1 MDANAFERLVRE
13 HQHMVYCVALSF
25 CKDSSEAEDLAQEAF
40 LKAYRSVDEMRE
52 PARLKTW
59 LYSIARFTAIDWIRR
74 RKREPVLGL
83 AESAASE
90 LPERPA
96 AESKEDRTVRVM
108 DVIRGLKEEHR
119 EIMILRYVRGLSYS
133 QIARE
138 TGSTTSA
145 VGEKLSRIRDL
156 VREKLRAE
164 VRS

>member
-13 HQHMVYCVALSF
+13 HQHLVYCVALSH
-25 CKDSSEAEDLAQEAF
+25 CKDPSSAEDIAQEAF

-59 LYSIARFTAIDWIRR
+59 LHSIARFTAIDWLRR
-74 RKREPVLGL
+74 RKHEPTLGL
-83 AESAASE
+83 PEGEE
-90 LPERPA
+90 LPERTV
-96 AESKEDRTVRVM
+96 ESKEDRTVRVM

-119 EIMILRYVRGLSYS
+119 EIMILRYVRGLSYA

-145 VGEKLSRIRDL
+145 VGEKLSRIRDM
-156 VREKLRAE
+156 VRLKLRAE

>member
-13 HQHMVYCVALSF
+13 HQHMVYCVALSY
-25 CKDSSEAEDLAQEAF
+25 CKDPSSAEDVAQEAF
-40 LKAYRSVDEMRE
+40 LKVYRSVDEMRE

-59 LYSIARFTAIDWIRR
+59 LYSIARFTAIDWVRR
-74 RKREPVLGL
+74 RKNERWQGL
-83 AESAASE
+83 SAEAAGE
-90 LPERPA
+90 LPERPE
-96 AESKEDRTVRVM
+96 AEAKEDRTVRVM

-119 EIMILRYVRGLSYS
+119 EIMILRYVRGLSYA

-145 VGEKLSRIRDL
+145 VGEKLSRIRDI

>member
-1 MDANAFERLVRE
+1 MDASAFERLVRE

-25 CKDSSEAEDLAQEAF
+25 CKDSALAEDVAQEAF
-40 LKAYRSVDEMRE
+40 LKAYRSVDQMRE

-74 RKREPVLGL
+74 RRREPVLGL
-83 AESAASE
+83 AEGAAKE
-90 LPERPA
+90 IPERPA

-108 DVIRGLKEEHR
+108 DVIRGLQEDHR
-119 EIMILRYVRGLSYS
+119 EIMILRYVRGLSYT

-138 TGSTTSA
+138 TGTTTSA
-145 VGEKLSRIRDL
+145 VGEKLSRIREN
-156 VREKLRAE
+156 VRQKLRAE

>member
-13 HQHMVYCVALSF
+13 HQRMVYCVAVSY
-25 CKDSSEAEDLAQEAF
+25 CKDPTSAEDVAQEVF
-40 LKAYRSVDEMRE
+40 LKAYRSVDEMRD

-59 LYSIARFTAIDWIRR
+59 LYSIARFTAIDWLRR
-74 RKREPVLGL
+74 RQREPVLGL
-83 AESAASE
+83 AEGAAQE

-119 EIMILRYVRGLSYS
+119 EIMILRYVRGLSYA

-145 VGEKLSRIRDL
+145 VGEKLSRIRDI
-156 VREKLRAE
+156 VRDKLRAE

>member
-13 HQHMVYCVALSF
+13 HQHMVYCVALSY
-25 CKDSSEAEDLAQEAF
+25 CKDPSSAEDVAQEAF

-59 LYSIARFTAIDWIRR
+59 LYSIARFTAIDWLRR

-83 AESAASE
+83 AEEAARE

-108 DVIRGLKEEHR
+108 DVIQGLKEEHR
-119 EIMILRYVRGLSYS
+119 EIMILRYVRGLTYA

-145 VGEKLSRIRDL
+145 VGEMLSRIRDI
-156 VREKLRAE
+156 VRQKIRAE

>member
-25 CKDSSEAEDLAQEAF
+25 CKDPASAEDVAQEAF

-74 RKREPVLGL
+74 RQRDPLRALPEG
-83 AESAASE
+83 AARE
-90 LPERPA
+90 LPERPS

-108 DVIRGLKEEHR
+108 DVIQGLKEEHR
-119 EIMILRYVRGLSYS
+119 DIMILRYVRGLSYS

-145 VGEKLSRIRDL
+145 VGEKLSRIREI
-156 VREKLRAE
+156 VRQKLRAE

>member
-25 CKDSSEAEDLAQEAF
+25 CKDSALAEDVAQEAF

-52 PARLKTW
+52 PARFKTW
-59 LYSIARFTAIDWIRR
+59 LYSIARFTAIDWLRR
-74 RKREPVLGL
+74 RKREPVLAL
-83 AESAASE
+83 ADSAAQE

-96 AESKEDRTVRVM
+96 AESKEDRAVRVM
-108 DVIRGLKEEHR
+108 DVIQGLKLEHR
-119 EIMILRYVRGLSYS
+119 ELMILRYVRGLSYS

-138 TGSTTSA
+138 TGATVTA
-145 VGEKLSRIRDL
+145 VGEKLSRIRDI
-156 VREKLRAE
+156 VRQKLRAE

>member
-1 MDANAFERLVRE
+1 MDASAFERLVRE

-25 CKDSSEAEDLAQEAF
+25 CKDSALAEDVAQEAF
-40 LKAYRSVDEMRE
+40 LKAYRSVDQMRE

-74 RKREPVLGL
+74 RQREPVLGL
-83 AESAASE
+83 AEGAAKE
-90 LPERPA
+90 IPERPA

-108 DVIRGLKEEHR
+108 DVIRGLQEDHR
-119 EIMILRYVRGLSYS
+119 EIMILRYVRGLSYT

-138 TGSTTSA
+138 TGTTAAA
-145 VGEKLSRIRDL
+145 VGEKLSRIREI
-156 VREKLRAE
+156 VRQKLRAE

>member
-1 MDANAFERLVRE
+1 MDASAFERLVRE

-25 CKDSSEAEDLAQEAF
+25 CKDSALAEDVAQEAF
-40 LKAYRSVDEMRE
+40 LKAYRSVDQMRE

-74 RKREPVLGL
+74 RRREPVLGL
-83 AESAASE
+83 TEGAAKE
-90 LPERPA
+90 IPERPA

-108 DVIRGLKEEHR
+108 DVIRELQEDHR

-138 TGSTTSA
+138 TGSTASA
-145 VGEKLSRIRDL
+145 VGEKLSRIRDI
-156 VREKLRAE
+156 VRDKLRAE

>member
-25 CKDSSEAEDLAQEAF
+25 CKDPASAEDVAQEAF

-74 RKREPVLGL
+74 RRRDPVRALPEGAAREI
-83 AESAASE
+83 
-90 LPERPA
+90 PERPA

-108 DVIRGLKEEHR
+108 DVIQGLKEEHR
-119 EIMILRYVRGLSYS
+119 EIMLLRYVRGLSYS
-133 QIARE
+133 QIAKE

-145 VGEKLSRIRDL
+145 VGEKLSRIREI
-156 VREKLRAE
+156 VRLKLRAE

>member
-1 MDANAFERLVRE
+1 MDAHAFERLVRE

-25 CKDSSEAEDLAQEAF
+25 CKDSAQAEDLAQEAF

-52 PARLKTW
+52 PARLRTW

-74 RKREPVLGL
+74 RRREPVVGLGQ
-83 AESAASE
+83 SAADE
-90 LPERPA
+90 LPEKPA
-96 AESKEDRTVRVM
+96 AESKEDRSVRVM

-138 TGSTTSA
+138 TGSTVSA
-145 VGEKLSRIRDL
+145 VGEKLSRIRDI

>member
-1 MDANAFERLVRE
+1 MDASAFERLVRE
-13 HQHMVYCVALSF
+13 HQHMVYCVALSV
-25 CKDSSEAEDLAQEAF
+25 CKDPASAEDLAQEAF

-59 LYSIARFTAIDWIRR
+59 LYSIARFTAIDWLRR
-74 RKREPVLGL
+74 RQREPVLGL
-83 AESAASE
+83 PEGAAQE

-119 EIMILRYVRGLSYS
+119 EIMILRYVRGLSYA

-145 VGEKLSRIRDL
+145 VGEKLSRIRDI
-156 VREKLRAE
+156 VRDKLRAE

>member
-1 MDANAFERLVRE
+1 MDANAFGQLVRE
-13 HQHMVYCVALSF
+13 HQRMVYCVALSY
-25 CKDSSEAEDLAQEAF
+25 CKDPTSAEDVAQEAF
-40 LKAYRSVDEMRE
+40 LKAYRSVDEMRD

-59 LYSIARFTAIDWIRR
+59 LYSIARFTAIDWLR
-74 RKREPVLGL
+74 RKQREPVLGL
-83 AESAASE
+83 PEGAAQE
-90 LPERPA
+90 IPERS

-119 EIMILRYVRGLSYS
+119 EIMILRYVRGLSYA
-133 QIARE
+133 QIAQE

-145 VGEKLSRIRDL
+145 VGEKLSRIRDI

>member
-25 CKDSSEAEDLAQEAF
+25 CKDPASAEDVAQEAF

-74 RKREPVLGL
+74 RQRDPVRALPEG
-83 AESAASE
+83 AARE

-96 AESKEDRTVRVM
+96 ADVKEERTVRVM
-108 DVIRGLKEEHR
+108 DVIQGLKEEHR
-119 EIMILRYVRGLSYS
+119 EIMLLRYVRGLSYS

-145 VGEKLSRIRDL
+145 VGEKLSRIREL
-156 VREKLRAE
+156 VRQKLRAE

>member
-13 HQHMVYCVALSF
+13 HQHLVYCVALSYT
-25 CKDSSEAEDLAQEAF
+25 KDPSSAEDVAQEAF
-40 LKAYRSVDEMRE
+40 LKAYRSVDEMRD

-59 LYSIARFTAIDWIRR
+59 LYSIARFTAIDWLRR
-74 RKREPVLGL
+74 RQREPVLGL
-83 AESAASE
+83 PEGAAQE

-108 DVIRGLKEEHR
+108 EVIQGLKEEHR
-119 EIMILRYVRGLSYS
+119 DIMILRYVQGLSYA

-145 VGEKLSRIRDL
+145 VGEKLSRIRDI

>member
-25 CKDSSEAEDLAQEAF
+25 CKDSASAEDVAQEAF

-59 LYSIARFTAIDWIRR
+59 LYSIARFTAIDWLRR
-74 RKREPVLGL
+74 RQREPVLGL
-83 AESAASE
+83 AEGAAQE

-96 AESKEDRTVRVM
+96 AESKEDRTVQVM

-119 EIMILRYVRGLSYS
+119 EIMILRYVRGLSYA

-138 TGSTTSA
+138 TGSTSSA
-145 VGEKLSRIRDL
+145 VGEKLSRIRDI

>member
-13 HQHMVYCVALSF
+13 HQHMVYCVALSY
-25 CKDSSEAEDLAQEAF
+25 CKDPSSAEDVAQEAF

-59 LYSIARFTAIDWIRR
+59 LYSIARFTAIDWLRR
-74 RKREPVLGL
+74 RQREPVLGL
-83 AESAASE
+83 TEDAAQE

-108 DVIRGLKEEHR
+108 DVIQGLKEEHR
-119 EIMILRYVRGLSYS
+119 EIMILRYVRGLSYA

-145 VGEKLSRIRDL
+145 VGEKLSRIRDI
-156 VREKLRAE
+156 VRQKIRAE

>member
-1 MDANAFERLVRE
+1 MDASAFERLVRE

-25 CKDSSEAEDLAQEAF
+25 CKDPSAAEDLAQEAF

-74 RKREPVLGL
+74 RRREPVLAL
-83 AESAASE
+83 AEGAAEE

-96 AESKEDRTVRVM
+96 GDSKEERAVRVM
-108 DVIRGLKEEHR
+108 DVIRGLKDEHR

-145 VGEKLSRIRDL
+145 VGEKLSRIREM
-156 VREKLRAE
+156 VRQKLRAE

>member
-25 CKDSSEAEDLAQEAF
+25 CKDSVQAEDLAQEAF

-52 PARLKTW
+52 PSRLKTW
-59 LYSIARFTAIDWIRR
+59 LYSIAKFTAIDWLRR
-74 RKREPVLGL
+74 RKREPALGL
-83 AESAASE
+83 ADEAANE

-96 AESKEDRTVRVM
+96 AESKEDRSVRVM
-108 DVIRGLKEEHR
+108 DVIRGLKDEHR
-119 EIMILRYVRGLSYS
+119 EIMILRYVRGLTYS

-145 VGEKLSRIRDL
+145 VGEKLSRIREI
-156 VREKLRAE
+156 VRHKLRAE

>member
-25 CKDSSEAEDLAQEAF
+25 CKDPALAEDVAQEAF

-59 LYSIARFTAIDWIRR
+59 LYSIARFTAIDWLRR
-74 RKREPVLGL
+74 RQREPVLGL
-83 AESAASE
+83 PEGAAQE

-108 DVIRGLKEEHR
+108 EVIQGLKEEHR
-119 EIMILRYVRGLSYS
+119 EIMILRYVRGLSYA

-145 VGEKLSRIRDL
+145 VGEKLSRIRDI
-156 VREKLRAE
+156 VREKIRAE

>member
-25 CKDSSEAEDLAQEAF
+25 CKDSALAEDVAQEAF
-40 LKAYRSVDEMRE
+40 LKAYRSVDELRE
-52 PARLKTW
+52 PGRLKTW

-74 RKREPVLGL
+74 RRREPALRL
-83 AESAASE
+83 AEEAAKE
-90 LPERPA
+90 LPERPTA
-96 AESKEDRTVRVM
+96 PTMEDRSVRVM

-119 EIMILRYVRGLSYS
+119 EIMMLRYVRGLSYL

-138 TGSTTSA
+138 TGSTASA
-145 VGEKLSRIRDL
+145 VGEKLSRIREI
-156 VREKLRAE
+156 VRQKLRAE

>member
-1 MDANAFERLVRE
+1 MDANAFEQLVRE
-13 HQHMVYCVALSF
+13 HQHMVYCVALSY
-25 CKDSSEAEDLAQEAF
+25 CKDPSSAEDVAQEAF
-40 LKAYRSVDEMRE
+40 LKAFRSVDEMRE

-59 LYSIARFTAIDWIRR
+59 LYSIARFTAIDWLRR
-74 RKREPVLGL
+74 RKHEKVLAL
-83 AESAASE
+83 AEGAARE

-108 DVIRGLKEEHR
+108 DVIQGLKEEHR
-119 EIMILRYVRGLSYS
+119 DIMILRYVRGLSYA
-133 QIARE
+133 QIAKE

-145 VGEKLSRIRDL
+145 IGEKLSRIRDI

>member
-25 CKDSSEAEDLAQEAF
+25 CKDSALAEDVAQEAF

-83 AESAASE
+83 AEEAAKE
-90 LPERPA
+90 LPERPV

-108 DVIRGLKEEHR
+108 DVIQGLKEEHR

-138 TGSTTSA
+138 TGTTTSA
-145 VGEKLSRIRDL
+145 VGEKLSRIRDI
-156 VREKLRAE
+156 VRNKLRAE

>member
-25 CKDSSEAEDLAQEAF
+25 CKDPALAEDVAQEAF

-59 LYSIARFTAIDWIRR
+59 LFSIAKFTAIDWLRR
-74 RKREPVLGL
+74 RKHEKFVGL
-83 AESAASE
+83 AEGAAAE
-90 LPERPA
+90 LPERPV

-108 DVIRGLKEEHR
+108 DVIQGLKEEHR

-138 TGSTTSA
+138 TGCTPSA
-145 VGEKLSRIRDL
+145 VGEKLSRIRDI
-156 VREKLRAE
+156 VRSKLRAE

>member
-1 MDANAFERLVRE
+1 MDANAFERLVRD

-25 CKDSSEAEDLAQEAF
+25 CKDSSLAEDVAQEAF

-59 LYSIARFTAIDWIRR
+59 LYSIAKFTAIDWLRR

-83 AESAASE
+83 AEGARE
-90 LPERPA
+90 LPERPT
-96 AESKEDRTVRVM
+96 AESKEDRSVRVM

-119 EIMILRYVRGLSYS
+119 EIMILRYVRGLSYA

-145 VGEKLSRIRDL
+145 VGEKLSRIRDI
-156 VREKLRAE
+156 VRDKLRAE

>member
-1 MDANAFERLVRE
+1 MDANAFESLVRE

-25 CKDSSEAEDLAQEAF
+25 CKDPSSAEDLAQEAF

-74 RKREPVLGL
+74 RKHEKFLGL
-83 AESAASE
+83 AEGAAEE

-96 AESKEDRTVRVM
+96 AESKEDRAMRVM
-108 DVIRGLKEEHR
+108 DVIRELKEEHR
-119 EIMILRYVRGLSYS
+119 EIMLLRYVRGLSYS

-138 TGSTTSA
+138 TGTTASA
-145 VGEKLSRIRDL
+145 VGEKLSRIRDI